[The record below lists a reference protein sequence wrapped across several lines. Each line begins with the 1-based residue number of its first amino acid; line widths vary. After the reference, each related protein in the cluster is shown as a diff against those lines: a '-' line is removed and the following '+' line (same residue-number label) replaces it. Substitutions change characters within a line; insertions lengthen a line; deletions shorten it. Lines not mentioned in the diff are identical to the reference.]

1 MVRVEFMDL
10 ISSSRSLFSS
20 ELIFFRV
27 VLPIACAIYFSRV
40 IRSGDPM
47 RFRNFTSVM
56 IIMAVVLVSLDFVGA
71 LLSTMLNVHF
81 LYLGYL
87 SPIGLWCPYLWYLPF
102 FCFMVCAVLFY
113 VRKKFYPGAIVLAI
127 WCTIVVF
134 QLATVISCIAAV
146 MAWTPPAYSPSL
158 NEFDRFLQE
167 AMHISRE
174 RILINTILP
183 FYWLVLSA
191 YAAYRAFLYR
201 NVQ

>member
-1 MVRVEFMDL
+1 MDL
-10 ISSSRSLFSS
+10 ISSYPDLFSF

-27 VLPIACAIYFSRV
+27 ALPIAYAVYFWRV
-40 IRSGDPM
+40 IRGGDPI

-56 IIMAVVLVSLDFVGA
+56 IIMALVLVSLDLVGVLVRA
-71 LLSTMLNVHF
+71 LLSVHF

-102 FCFMVCAVLFY
+102 FCFVACAVLFY
-113 VRKKFYPGAIVLAI
+113 VRRRSYPGAIVLAT
-127 WCTIVVF
+127 WCTIAVF
-134 QLATVISCIAAV
+134 QLASVISCIAALIT
-146 MAWTPPAYSPSL
+146 WTPPVDSPSL

-174 RILINTILP
+174 QILINAILP
-183 FYWLVLSA
+183 FYWLALSV